1 MIEQDVVL
9 PDGRILRIREAGDP
23 RGKPVFT
30 LHGNPG
36 SRLLYEPHV
45 RDATRRGIRLIGYD
59 RPGYGGSTRNAGRN
73 VADAARDVR
82 AIADALGIER
92 LAVWGISTGGAPAL
106 ACAALLSGRV
116 VAAASLAALA
126 PYPAEGLDWFEGMGD
141 TNRLGFQRIIADRA
155 AWASYANLTV
165 ETASNPERLIEEFS
179 PLLSEVDRTAL
190 DTELATFFV
199 NQIREGLRPSI
210 AGDIDDQLA
219 QTLPW
224 GFDFTTI
231 RVPLQY
237 WHGEQDRF
245 FPVSHG
251 RWLAARLPR
260 AEVHIEPHDGHLTLF
275 TQRIP
280 AVHEWLVSKF

>member
-45 RDATRRGIRLIGYD
+45 RDATRRGIRLIGHD

-92 LAVWGISTGGAPAL
+92 FAVWGISTGGALAL
-106 ACAALLSGRV
+106 ASAALLSGRV